1 VAVEF
6 SGIETSQVY
15 PRVLPDLFK
24 GSQLVMVG
32 RFRGDGPVSV
42 TLTGKTG
49 REGRRFVLERR
60 ALAGSD
66 GASFLPRLWATR
78 RIGYLL
84 EEVRLQGRNAELEDE
99 IRRLGLKYGIVTP
112 FTSFLVTEKERM
124 TIDAAAPAAQEAIAS
139 GQVMGV
145 GAVKAAKATQ
155 AFKLEDR
162 AAQVASER
170 IIYKDDKTF
179 YLRDGVWTDSE
190 YKDGAPTS
198 DIEFGSEEFYRLIAD
213 KPGLAKYLSV
223 SDKLIVVFAGVNYRI
238 VEDRSPS
245 PHPPAS

>member
-1 VAVEF
+1 
-6 SGIETSQVY
+6 
-15 PRVLPDLFK
+15 
-24 GSQLVMVG
+24 M
-32 RFRGDGPVSV
+32 SV
-42 TLTGKTG
+42 TLTGRTG
-49 REGRRFVLERR
+49 RDEKRFVLERR
-60 ALAGSD
+60 ALSGSD
-66 GASFLPRLWATR
+66 RASFLPRLWATR

-112 FTSFLVTEKERM
+112 FTSFLVTEKERL

-162 AAQVASER
+162 AAEVASER

-190 YKDGAPTS
+190 YKDGASVTEVKFNS
-198 DIEFGSEEFYRLIAD
+198 DEFYRLIAER
-213 KPGLAKYLSV
+213 PGLAKYLSV
-223 SDKLIVVFAGVNYRI
+223 SDKLVVVFAGVTYKI
-238 VEDRSPS
+238 ID
-245 PHPPAS
+245 